1 MNACIVARFLGSVG
15 TMVTCVGV
23 SVKFDPGGAVGGSN
37 GYRRAVGVAWR
48 FDEGALGVRWGYMLF
63 SFAMS
68 GALIVVLVEC

>member
-37 GYRRAVGVAWR
+37 GYRRDG
-48 FDEGALGVRWGYMLF
+48 GALGVRWGYMLF

>member
-1 MNACIVARFLGSVG
+1 
-15 TMVTCVGV
+15 MVTCVGV

-37 GYRRAVGVAWR
+37 GYRRDG
-48 FDEGALGVRWGYMLF
+48 GALGVRWGYMLF

>member
-37 GYRRAVGVAWR
+37 GYRRAVGVAWSGG
-48 FDEGALGVRWGYMLF
+48 GALGVRWGYMLF